1 MTKKLFTFF
10 IFLLPLTILGSTFSN
25 DSLLSSNWVDST
37 VSAMTLEEK
46 IAQLFMV
53 AAYSNKNQNH
63 IDHITDLVESHK
75 IGGLMFMQGGPHRQL
90 NLTNLYQ
97 SKSKIPLIIAQDAEW
112 GLSMRIDS
120 TLRFPWQMTLGAVKD
135 TNLIYEMGLEIAKQC
150 RRLGVH
156 INFAPVVD
164 VNSNPKNP
172 IINNRSF
179 GEDPYNV
186 AKLSNAYMQ
195 GLQDGNV
202 IACAK
207 HFPGHGDTDADS
219 HKSLPTVLHKRSRL
233 DSIDL
238 VPFNAL
244 IKNKVGAIM
253 VAHLHVPDLD
263 AKDSIAS
270 SLSYKII
277 NDLLKDELGFEGLVV
292 TDALNMKGVSNYY
305 SPGELDLKALMA
317 GNDILLFS
325 EDVPLA
331 IHSILTAVKDGLISE
346 QEIEDRC
353 KKILSAKYKLG
364 LHSFKPI
371 PSQNLIEDLN
381 NNNAKLII
389 DKLFES
395 SITLLQNEKNLIPI
409 KRLDTLKI
417 AAVCIG
423 ENSDPYQKM
432 IKRYAKIDVYELSEN
447 HSEQQRKELLLKLSD
462 YNLVL
467 ASVHKSD
474 KNPWKSYRIN
484 QDTDLFLQTL
494 GIQSKVVLS
503 VFANPYSLS
512 DLLITY
518 AFDGLVIAY
527 QNSEINQRK
536 VAQAIFGGLNFKGRI
551 PVSNKHFNFGD
562 GIITNNKTRIS
573 YNHYNNY
580 DNKLLK
586 RVDSIVNFSIN
597 EKAFPGCQII
607 AMHKG
612 DVFYKK
618 SFGYQTYKKANKV
631 EEKEVYDIASITK
644 IAASVISLMKLTDKG
659 KFNYNE
665 YLTNY
670 VSLSDTSNKREL
682 ILKDILAHQ
691 SGLKPWI
698 PFYKETIKEDGN
710 LRDTLYST
718 IKSDTFSIQ
727 VAEGLYLHYEYP
739 DSLIKRIIDSDLLDN
754 TTYKYSD
761 LGYYFIK
768 DIVES
773 LSQTDIQ
780 DFINTSF
787 YNRLG
792 TSTITYLPKKS
803 IDTSLI
809 VPTEFDYYFRSQ
821 LLRGDVHDMGA
832 AMLGGIGGHAGLFSN
847 ANDLAI
853 LFQMLMQN
861 GEYGGEKYLEPA
873 TILDFTKCHFCNDE
887 NRRGL
892 GFDKPVL
899 EDQDGGPACDCN
911 PSKNAFGHSGFTGTL
926 VWADPDYDFVYVF
939 LSNRIHPTSEN
950 KKILD
955 LNIRTEIMNVFYD
968 YIRQE
973 VSLK

>member
-1 MTKKLFTFF
+1 MIKRYFVFF
-10 IFLLPLTILGSTFSN
+10 IFLPFSIFGSPIFSSDTLVTF
-25 DSLLSSNWVDST
+25 NWVDST
-37 VSAMTLEEK
+37 VSQMTLEEK
-46 IAQLFMV
+46 IGQLFMV
-53 AAYSNKNQNH
+53 AAYSNKSENHVNQ
-63 IDHITDLVESHK
+63 ITKLIEEHK
-75 IGGLMFMQGGPHRQL
+75 IGGLMFMQGGPQRQL

-97 SKSKIPLIIAQDAEW
+97 NKSKIPLIIAQDAEW

-120 TLRFPWQMTLGAVKD
+120 TSRFPWQMTIGAIEDSSLVYD
-135 TNLIYEMGLEIAKQC
+135 MGLEIAKQC

-179 GEDPYNV
+179 GENPYNV
-186 AKLSNAYMQ
+186 AKHSNAYMK

-219 HKSLPTVLHKRSRL
+219 HKSLPTVLHKRTRL

-238 VPFNAL
+238 VPFNSL
-244 IKNKVGAIM
+244 IKNNVGAIM
-253 VAHLHVPDLD
+253 VAHLHVPELD
-263 AKDSIAS
+263 ATDSVAS

-277 NDLLKDELGFEGLVV
+277 NDLLKEELGFEGLVV
-292 TDALNMKGVSNYY
+292 TDALNMKGVSNYF

-331 IHSILTAVKDGLISE
+331 IQSILKAVSDGLISE

-353 KKILSAKYKLG
+353 KKILSAKYRLG
-364 LHSFKPI
+364 IHNFQTIS
-371 PSQNLIEDLN
+371 SENLIEDLN
-381 NNNAKLII
+381 SDNANLII
-389 DKLFES
+389 DKLFENS
-395 SITLLQNEKNLIPI
+395 NTLLQNQADIIPL

-423 ENSDPYQKM
+423 ENSDEYQQM
-432 IKRYAKIDVYELSEN
+432 IKRYAKVDVFKISEN
-447 HSEQQRKELLLKLSD
+447 HTEQDRNQLLLKLSE

-494 GIQSKVVLS
+494 GIQSKVILS

-518 AFDGLVIAY
+518 TFDGLIIAY

-536 VAQAIFGGLNFKGRI
+536 VAQSIFGALNFKGRI
-551 PVSNKHFNFGD
+551 PVSNKHFNSGD
-562 GIITNNKTRIS
+562 GIITNNKIRIS
-573 YNHYNNY
+573 YNHYNNIE
-580 DNKLLK
+580 NSTLAKA
-586 RVDSIVNFSIN
+586 DSIVYHSLK
-597 EKAFPGCQII
+597 EKAFPGCQVLAI
-607 AMHKG
+607 HKG
-612 DVFYKK
+612 EVFYNK
-618 SFGYQTYKKANKV
+618 SFGFHTYKKI
-631 EEKEVYDIASITK
+631 KEVENTDVYDLASITK
-644 IAASVISLMKLTDKG
+644 IASSVISLMKLSDQG
-659 KFNYNE
+659 MFDYNK
-665 YLTNY
+665 T
-670 VSLSDTSNKREL
+670 LSDYLSFSDTCNKRQL
-682 ILKDILAHQ
+682 VLKDILAHQ

-698 PFYKETIKEDGN
+698 PFYKETINDNGD
-710 LRDTLYST
+710 LRDSLYCS
-718 IKSDTFSIQ
+718 IKSDTFSIE
-727 VAEGLYLHYEYP
+727 VANGLYLHNEYA
-739 DSLIKRIIDSDLLDN
+739 DSLMKRIDDSDLMESAD
-754 TTYKYSD
+754 YKYSD
-761 LGYYFIK
+761 LGYYYVK
-768 DIVES
+768 DIIES
-773 LSQTDIQ
+773 LSKTDLEEY
-780 DFINTSF
+780 INSSF
-787 YNRLG
+787 YNKLG
-792 TSTITYLPKKS
+792 TSSLTYLPKKS
-803 IDTSLI
+803 IDISRI

-821 LLRGDVHDMGA
+821 LLHGDVHDMGA

-861 GEYGGEKYLEPA
+861 GEYGGERYLNSS
-873 TILDFTKCHFCNDE
+873 TISDFTKCHFCDDD

-892 GFDKPVL
+892 GFDKAAL
-899 EDQDGGPACDCN
+899 EGQEGGPACDCD
-911 PSKNAFGHSGFTGTL
+911 PSKSAFGHSGFTGTL
-926 VWADPDYDFVYVF
+926 VWADPQEEFVYVF
-939 LSNRIHPTSEN
+939 LSNRIHPNSDN

-955 LNIRTEIMNVFYD
+955 LNTRTEIMNVFYD

-973 VSLK
+973 NNSK